1 MFQRMGRDWNVLV
14 CLFSIRESWGIFF
27 FFSNLKFK
35 RRVKS
40 MLLRERE
47 RDAYEAFKRKGKDL
61 FDAREIGVLQI

>member
-1 MFQRMGRDWNVLV
+1 MERVGLSVLNSRK
-14 CLFSIRESWGIFF
+14 LGNFF